1 MRTAGALIA
10 SIGAS
15 VMLVAAV
22 TVSLLTVSAVFALG
36 GFEGSRDA
44 SSADEIVLD
53 LERRSGSPQQ
63 SAALSKQAA
72 VAVVDRRPAPRAA
85 RARQPARHRDT
96 VRSDAVQSAA
106 STASAPDETSSAAAL
121 GEGTAGQAP
130 VAEQRPVAPA
140 APSQRAPR
148 LGDGVRQLGDG
159 VSASVRQTGTKLAD
173 ATAPLGQP
181 VSATVEQL
189 LTVVAAVIQGTTGVL
204 GGLLGAQQ
212 P

>member
-1 MRTAGALIA
+1 MRTARALIA
-10 SIGAS
+10 SIGTSA
-15 VMLVAAV
+15 MLVAAV
-22 TVSLLTVSAVFALG
+22 TFSLLSFSALFALG
-36 GFEGSRDA
+36 GLDGSRDA

-53 LERRSGSPQQ
+53 LESRSGSSSQ
-63 SAALSKQAA
+63 SGAGSEKAAA
-72 VAVVDRRPAPRAA
+72 VAVVDRPPARSAA
-85 RARQPARHRDT
+85 RARRPARHLDA
-96 VRSDAVQSAA
+96 VRSRS
-106 STASAPDETSSAAAL
+106 STASVSGETSSAAAL
-121 GEGTAGQAP
+121 GEGTAGQP
-130 VAEQRPVAPA
+130 PVAPA
-140 APSQRAPR
+140 APRRRAPR

-181 VSATVEQL
+181 VSAAVEQL

>member
-1 MRTAGALIA
+1 MRTARALIA

-63 SAALSKQAA
+63 SAALSKQVA

-96 VRSDAVQSAA
+96 VRSAA
-106 STASAPDETSSAAAL
+106 ATASAPDETSSAAGL
-121 GEGTAGQAP
+121 GEGTAGQPP

-140 APSQRAPR
+140 APRQRAPR
-148 LGDGVRQLGDG
+148 IGDGVRQLGDG

-181 VSATVEQL
+181 VSAAVEQL
-189 LTVVAAVIQGTTGVL
+189 LTVVAAVIKGTTGVL